1 MDEAKKAAMEQVMVR
16 IEIFYLEWDEDEMKS
31 FE

>member
-16 IEIFYLEWDEDEMKS
+16 TEIFYLEWDEDEMKS